1 MKSVIFNGH
10 FGWLHPA
17 DGNKGVVLC
26 NPFGHEAM
34 WLHQALREL
43 AQRLAARGVP
53 VLRFDYRGTGDSID
67 GEGLVCPTDW
77 ADEVLEAID
86 YLKHITGI
94 ERVSLAGFRL
104 GATVA
109 AWAARKR
116 EIESIAMLAPVR
128 STRLFWREMN
138 ILNQTWRQT
147 AGVDE
152 DHEHTPPGAR
162 DIMGHRVSA
171 AALETI
177 GDLDLCDEPQ
187 RPAQRILI
195 AHSGQRDGTHALSA
209 HYESHGARVESMAF
223 ENYTQV
229 LQTAWLTELPELL
242 LDRVADWLSEGVE
255 PCVRAPAVPVEPS
268 PVLVIAS
275 ATEYPLHIG
284 DGSVFGILCEP
295 AMRRT
300 APEDTPVLLIANT
313 AATHHV
319 GDGRFGVEL
328 ARELAQRGFASLR
341 IDAEGLGDSCG
352 AARTGGPGQTV
363 LDAMGKD
370 LSHAADWLAG
380 RGYRDVVVFGIC
392 AGAYVA
398 LQATR
403 LNRAVRGLI
412 MINPVAFVLPDGCT
426 MQSAAKRRPGSPR
439 VYLRSMVRTGK
450 WLEVMRGEARLGPA
464 LRTMWRHA
472 VAHVQ
477 DRVAAWSGEALYP
490 ATESHEARKLF
501 QRLGADGVHIR
512 LLFSP
517 RDHSLGELHMHFGVN
532 GRRLNKLSRAR
543 VLMIRTM
550 DHEVLS
556 RIAREDVTAVCEELL
571 YAAFVTAATDEKISP
586 VAKALGAAVASRP
599 AHVGPGAGKERGASR
614 ESDLPARSSRAKN
627 SA

>member
-1 MKSVIFNGH
+1 MKPVIFNGH

-109 AWAARKR
+109 AWAARKH
-116 EIESIAMLAPVR
+116 EIDSIAMLAPVR

-187 RPAQRILI
+187 VPAQRILI
-195 AHSGQRDGTHALSA
+195 AHSGQRDGSQELSG
-209 HYESHGARVESMAF
+209 HYERNGACVESVAF

-229 LQTAWLTELPELL
+229 LQTAWLSELPESLL
-242 LDRVADWLSEGVE
+242 NRVADWLSERVE
-255 PCVRAPAVPVEPS
+255 PCVRAPAVPVEAS
-268 PVLVIAS
+268 PVLVNAS
-275 ATEYPLHIG
+275 AMEYPLQIG
-284 DGSVFGILCEP
+284 DGSVFGVLCEP
-295 AMRRT
+295 AMLCA
-300 APEDTPVLLIANT
+300 APEHTPVLLIANT

-328 ARELAQRGFASLR
+328 GRELAKRGFASLR
-341 IDAEGLGDSCG
+341 IDAEGVGDSCCP
-352 AARTGGPGQTV
+352 ARAGGPGQTV
-363 LDAMGKD
+363 LDAMGVD
-370 LSHAADWLAG
+370 LSRAADWLIG

-403 LNRAVRGLI
+403 RHHAVRGLI
-412 MINPVAFVLPDGCT
+412 MVNPVAFVLPDGCT
-426 MQSAAKRRPGSPR
+426 MQGAARRMPGSPR
-439 VYLRSMVRTGK
+439 VYLRSMVRAEK
-450 WLEVMRGEARLGPA
+450 WLEVIRGHARLGPV
-464 LRTMWRHA
+464 LRIMWRHTIA
-472 VAHVQ
+472 HMREMVASL
-477 DRVAAWSGEALYP
+477 SGEALCP
-490 ATESHEARKLF
+490 ATESRAVRNLF
-501 QRLGADGVHIR
+501 QRLDADGVHVR
-512 LLFSP
+512 LLYSP
-517 RDHSLGELHMHFGVN
+517 RDHSLGELHMHFGGN
-532 GRRLNKLSRAR
+532 GRRLIKFPLAHALIVRN
-543 VLMIRTM
+543 M

-556 RIAREDVTAVCEELL
+556 RMARDDVMAVCEELL
-571 YAAFVTAATDEKISP
+571 HRALVAAVTDGRISP
-586 VAKALGAAVASRP
+586 VSKAAGAAVTSRP
-599 AHVGPGAGKERGASR
+599 VHASTGAGKDRGASR
-614 ESDLPARSSRAKN
+614 ASAVPASSSRAKN

>member
-1 MKSVIFNGH
+1 
-10 FGWLHPA
+10 
-17 DGNKGVVLC
+17 
-26 NPFGHEAM
+26 M

-43 AQRLAARGVP
+43 AQRLAARGIP

-67 GEGLVCPTDW
+67 REGLVCPTDW

-86 YLKHITGI
+86 YLKRVTGI

-171 AALETI
+171 AALEAI

-187 RPAQRILI
+187 IPAQRILI
-195 AHSGQRDGTHALSA
+195 AHSGQRDGTHALGA
-209 HYESHGARVESMAF
+209 HYESNGARVESMAF

-242 LDRVADWLSEGVE
+242 LDRVADWLSEGGE
-255 PCVRAPAVPVEPS
+255 PCVRAPAVLVKAS
-268 PVLVIAS
+268 PVLVNRS
-275 ATEYPLHIG
+275 AMEYPVQLG
-284 DGSVFGILCEP
+284 DGNVFGILCEP

-300 APEDTPVLLIANT
+300 AREHTPVLLIANT

-328 ARELAQRGFASLR
+328 GRALAKRGFASLR
-341 IDAEGLGDSCG
+341 IDAEGLGDSGG
-352 AARTGGPGQTV
+352 ATRTAGPGQTI
-363 LDAMGKD
+363 LDAMGED
-370 LSHAADWLAG
+370 LSRAADWLVG

-426 MQSAAKRRPGSPR
+426 MQSAAERRPGSPR

-450 WLEVMRGEARLGPA
+450 WLEVIRGEARLGPA

-477 DRVAAWSGEALYP
+477 DRVAAWSGEALFP

-532 GRRLNKLSRAR
+532 GRRLKKLSRAR

-586 VAKALGAAVASRP
+586 VPKAIGAAVASRP
-599 AHVGPGAGKERGASR
+599 AHAGTGAGKERGASR
-614 ESDLPARSSRAKN
+614 ESDMPARSSRAKN

>member
-1 MKSVIFNGH
+1 MKPVIFNGH

-77 ADEVLEAID
+77 ADEVIEAID
-86 YLKHITGI
+86 YLRGITGI

-128 STRLFWREMN
+128 LTRLFWREMN
-138 ILNQTWRQT
+138 ILNQTWKQT
-147 AGVDE
+147 AGVGA
-152 DHEHTPPGAR
+152 DHEQTQPGAR
-162 DIMGHRVSA
+162 DILGHRVSA
-171 AALETI
+171 QALETI
-177 GDLDLCDEPQ
+177 GDLDLCNEPQ
-187 RPAQRILI
+187 VPAQRILI
-195 AHSGQRDGTHALSA
+195 AHSGQRDGSHQLIA
-209 HYESHGARVESMAF
+209 HYERNGACVESVAF

-242 LDRVADWLSEGVE
+242 LNRVADWLSEGGE
-255 PCVRAPAVPVEPS
+255 RCVRAPAVSVDAS
-268 PVLVIAS
+268 PVLVSTS
-275 ATEYPLHIG
+275 AMEYPVHVAG
-284 DGSVFGILCEP
+284 GRVFCILCEP

-300 APEDTPVLLIANT
+300 AREHTPVLLIANT

-328 ARELAQRGFASLR
+328 GRELAKRGFASLR
-341 IDAEGLGDSCG
+341 IDAEGLGDSCS

-363 LDAMGKD
+363 LDAMGGD
-370 LSHAADWLAG
+370 LSRAADWLAG

-392 AGAYVA
+392 AGAYAA

-403 LNRAVRGLI
+403 LHRSVRGLI
-412 MINPVAFVLPDGCT
+412 MVNPVAFVLPDGCT
-426 MQSAAKRRPGSPR
+426 MQGAAERRPGSPR
-439 VYLRSMVRTGK
+439 VYLRSMMRAGK
-450 WLEVMRGEARLGPA
+450 WLEVIRGHARLGPA

-472 VAHVQ
+472 IAYVQ
-477 DRVAAWSGEALYP
+477 DMVAAWSGEVLCP
-490 ATESHEARKLF
+490 ATESHKVRKLF
-501 QRLGADGVHIR
+501 QRLDADGVHIR

-532 GRRLNKLSRAR
+532 GRRLKKLSRAHALIVR
-543 VLMIRTM
+543 NM

-556 RIAREDVTAVCEELL
+556 RIAREDVIAVCEELL
-571 YAAFVTAATDEKISP
+571 RAVFHSAATDDKVSP
-586 VAKALGAAVASRP
+586 VPKAVGAAVASRP
-599 AHVGPGAGKERGASR
+599 AHAGIGAGKNRSASR
-614 ESDLPARSSRAKN
+614 ESDVPASSPRAKN

>member
-1 MKSVIFNGH
+1 MKPVIFNGH

-67 GEGLVCPTDW
+67 GEGLLCPTDW

-86 YLKHITGI
+86 YLKRITGI

-128 STRLFWREMN
+128 STRLFFREMD
-138 ILNQTWRQT
+138 ILNQTWRQ
-147 AGVDE
+147 AEGVGE
-152 DHEHTPPGAR
+152 DHEHTPAGAR
-162 DIMGHRVSA
+162 DILGHRVSA

-187 RPAQRILI
+187 VPAQRILI
-195 AHSGQRDGTHALSA
+195 AHSGLRDGTHALSA
-209 HYESHGARVESMAF
+209 HYERNGARVESVAF

-229 LQTAWLTELPELL
+229 LQTAWLTELPGLL

-255 PCVRAPAVPVEPS
+255 PCVRAPAVPVDAS
-268 PVLVIAS
+268 PVLVSTFAV
-275 ATEYPLHIG
+275 EHPLHLG
-284 DGSVFGILCEP
+284 EGSVFGILCEP
-295 AMRRT
+295 AMRRN
-300 APEDTPVLLIANT
+300 APEHTPVLLIGNT

-319 GDGRFGVEL
+319 GDGRFSVEL
-328 ARELAQRGFASLR
+328 GRELAKRGFASLR

-363 LDAMGKD
+363 LDAMGED
-370 LSHAADWLAG
+370 LSRAVDWLVG

-392 AGAYVA
+392 AGAYAA

-403 LNRAVRGLI
+403 LHHAVRGLI
-412 MINPVAFVLPDGCT
+412 MVNPVAFVLPDGCT
-426 MQSAAKRRPGSPR
+426 MQGAAKRRPGSPR
-439 VYLRSMVRTGK
+439 VYLRSMGRAGK
-450 WLEVMRGEARLGPA
+450 WLEVIRGDARLGSV
-464 LRTMWRHA
+464 LRAMWRHA
-472 VAHVQ
+472 VAHMQELV
-477 DRVAAWSGEALYP
+477 RSLSGEALCP
-490 ATESHEARKLF
+490 ATESHEVRKLF
-501 QRLGADGVHIR
+501 QRLDADGVHVR

-517 RDHSLGELHMHFGVN
+517 RDHSLGELHMHFGWN
-532 GRRLNKLSRAR
+532 GRRLKKLRR
-543 VLMIRTM
+543 VHALIVRNM

-556 RIAREDVTAVCEELL
+556 RIARQDVMAVCEESLHTAL
-571 YAAFVTAATDEKISP
+571 VTAVTDEKIFP
-586 VAKALGAAVASRP
+586 VSKAVGAALTSRP
-599 AHVGPGAGKERGASR
+599 AHAGAGKDRGASR
-614 ESDLPARSSRAKN
+614 GSDVPASSPRAKN